1 MHRRTNKRYSVLFY
15 SIVQQGAAMKQKIGE
30 TMKPGWSPQTATTT
44 RLRLLI
50 GCCKE
55 QSDVATSSPTAW
67 KPAPQLE
74 ILEGGSM
81 LP

>member
-1 MHRRTNKRYSVLFY
+1 MV
-15 SIVQQGAAMKQKIGE
+15 
-30 TMKPGWSPQTATTT
+30 TAN
-44 RLRLLI
+44 RHHPLI

-55 QSDVATSSPTAW
+55 QLGAAASSPTAW

-74 ILEGGSM
+74 ILESGSM